1 MNLGSINVLNSCFQ
15 FSIVNIPQ
23 PSATRTTTPTT
34 IPMATPATT
43 PSEAIS
49 PSQCNEADGFYLYV
63 IHDNTSSLIDYNNTC
78 QAQCDKWIIFES
90 TEAADI
96 RDYAMFIA
104 ISVGM
109 VAAVAVIFFSVVRY
123 KRM

>member
-1 MNLGSINVLNSCFQ
+1 MTLGSINVLNPCFQ
-15 FSIVNIPQ
+15 FTIVNIPQ
-23 PSATRTTTPTT
+23 PSATLTTTPT
-34 IPMATPATT
+34 ATPAAT
-43 PSEAIS
+43 PSE
-49 PSQCNEADGFYLYV
+49 CNEVEGFYLYV

-90 TEAADI
+90 TEAANI

-123 KRM
+123 KKM